1 MTLLSCWRDSF
12 LSHCLFVRVHGTF
25 TWFML
30 QYFVWERCVQF
41 DDIPISLLSQLER
54 PLLIQEVIQFV
65 GHPCLH
71 VNIVSVLYTLKL
83 VFKINKQTC
92 KAVHLHV
99 IGTFF

>member
-1 MTLLSCWRDSF
+1 MVHSHGSCCSTLFGKDVFSF
-12 LSHCLFVRVHGTF
+12 N
-25 TWFML
+25 
-30 QYFVWERCVQF
+30 
-41 DDIPISLLSQLER
+41 DIPISLLSQLER

-83 VFKINKQTC
+83 VFRINKQTC